1 MPGTLNWL
9 CNVIDFLLTTVTETS
24 SSMLM
29 QAISTDPP
37 TRGWD
42 VAPLFRSV
50 RTSAQ
55 LPTIGRS
62 FSPQFRTAFSTPG
75 EGTQVI
81 RGGGRMASP
90 KSRSRCRSM
99 ENLSATQSCSD
110 PSTTHRPA
118 THRRHSFMQRQWDQ
132 VPSGVKDGATATRS
146 KAGIERTANAFAE
159 WRDSFGK
166 RFAEF

>member
-1 MPGTLNWL
+1 MGGAERGSVNMPGTLNWL

-99 ENLSATQSCSD
+99 EKVCGGGGRSCL
-110 PSTTHRPA
+110 
-118 THRRHSFMQRQWDQ
+118 
-132 VPSGVKDGATATRS
+132 
-146 KAGIERTANAFAE
+146 
-159 WRDSFGK
+159 
-166 RFAEF
+166 AEFHAGLQAVHVHTCVQCVLFCFDQCCYIVVPKLVPL